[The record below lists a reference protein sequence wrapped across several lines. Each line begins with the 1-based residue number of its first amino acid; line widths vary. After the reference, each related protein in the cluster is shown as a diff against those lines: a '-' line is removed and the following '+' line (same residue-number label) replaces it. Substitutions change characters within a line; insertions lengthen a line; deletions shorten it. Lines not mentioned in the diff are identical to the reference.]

1 MIFPLP
7 ALVMALLAGGTSTR
21 RSSSS
26 SSSSSGDGGDSDPLG
41 RLLEQ
46 ARAAATEAND
56 AIEALAAIPP
66 VQTTGAGPVN
76 TSPAAQPPVQT
87 TGAGPATTSTSS
99 STPSTTSTSTSTSS
113 STSSS
118 SIPRFVVN
126 ETGRGPQPAHD
137 AAVRLY
143 TSQANRENLPA
154 SRVTELQR
162 AMGITADGVAGSG
175 TRAKVASLLIAQGN
189 GAGSELQRQAALEA
203 SYYAL
208 QNGSSAATWRN
219 YQQRMGGGIPVDGA
233 RGPRTYARMR
243 ELLATP

>member
-1 MIFPLP
+1 M
-7 ALVMALLAGGTSTR
+7 
-21 RSSSS
+21 
-26 SSSSSGDGGDSDPLG
+26 
-41 RLLEQ
+41 
-46 ARAAATEAND
+46 
-56 AIEALAAIPP
+56 
-66 VQTTGAGPVN
+66 
-76 TSPAAQPPVQT
+76 
-87 TGAGPATTSTSS
+87 
-99 STPSTTSTSTSTSS
+99 
-113 STSSS
+113 
-118 SIPRFVVN
+118 VN